1 MKQSR
6 GLLVVSYLQ
15 SPAGHTQENHLV
27 NLAKQRPGLGS
38 VMALSFQGS
47 LLLLSTGGGLRS
59 SNDAGEKK
67 VITAFHW
74 PAGGTPTNY
83 MLNVCM
89 GRVSDFICSSKGLR
103 APELLTGT
111 AFCMVLLLSTVAAA
125 VPCFLRLLSTFL
137 LNIVT
142 RRLPDPEMLLGPWST
157 NSQASCAPGCSLRQC
172 EGGKWEPEES
182 FNHYMHTMEYY

>member
-89 GRVSDFICSSKGLR
+89 GGRVSDFICFSKGLR
-103 APELLTGT
+103 ALELLT
-111 AFCMVLLLSTVAAA
+111 A
-125 VPCFLRLLSTFL
+125 
-137 LNIVT
+137 
-142 RRLPDPEMLLGPWST
+142 LPFAW
-157 NSQASCAPGCSLRQC
+157 CCC
-172 EGGKWEPEES
+172 
-182 FNHYMHTMEYY
+182 